1 MIETRRLKNVV
12 IFFQTILSFVLSRK
26 IIKIYNDIAQEHG
39 NVIVKNFRKYEKL
52 KYKQNKLKLI
62 DFLNNCKQLCVNPK
76 FLIFKFLN
84 VSNKDVLSTHKRLLH
99 SIINKHNKELQHV
112 PKELSQSK
120 TFSSKQVTATDFYIF
135 SRSITSHNKKLQP
148 SYIHI

>member
-1 MIETRRLKNVV
+1 M
-12 IFFQTILSFVLSRK
+12 LSRK
-26 IIKIYNDIAQEHG
+26 IIKIYIDISQEHG
-39 NVIVKNFRKYEKL
+39 NVTVKNFRKYEKL

-84 VSNKDVLSTHKRLLH
+84 VSNKDVLSIHKRLLH
-99 SIINKHNKELQHV
+99 SIINNHNKEFQHV

-120 TFSSKQVTATDFYIF
+120 TFSSK
-135 SRSITSHNKKLQP
+135 
-148 SYIHI
+148 